1 MPHCLGC
8 FSRVGP
14 ANPNALQ
21 FSEPGRT
28 LCLIFWQ
35 EAQPARESGLA
46 YSLNDVYR
54 FLRVV
59 MRIDGVVVGL
69 GLGLLLTVS
78 PQSALAEWGVHTA
91 GPVWP
96 VRMAGGLLLT
106 LGVLLLLSA
115 QERIVGGPS
124 MVAMSLGNSVVALV
138 LLAAYLQHELAM
150 LNLFGQLLLIAVFVT
165 CLIGAVFP
173 LHYVRA
179 EYRAA

>member
-1 MPHCLGC
+1 
-8 FSRVGP
+8 
-14 ANPNALQ
+14 
-21 FSEPGRT
+21 
-28 LCLIFWQ
+28 
-35 EAQPARESGLA
+35 LA

-59 MRIDGVVVGL
+59 MRVDGVVVGF

-78 PQSALAEWGVHTA
+78 PRSALVEWGVHMA

-106 LGVLLLLSA
+106 LGVLLFLSA

-124 MVAMSLGNSVVALV
+124 MVAMSLGNAVIALV
-138 LLAAYLQHELAM
+138 LLAAYLQQELAM
-150 LNLFGQLLLIAVFVT
+150 LNLFGQMLLIAVFVT

-179 EYRAA
+179 EYRAS